1 MDNFSLKKYFKNQ
14 YLKESI
20 LNERMGFKKN
30 SWEYLTDKE
39 KKEFEFEIF
48 DLINNAYA
56 PIGGNP
62 NYKSPTNVAGSEG
75 DANYLVIDFDDDP
88 EFDAV
93 VVDKTKQSGTKLAS
107 LGHDNSKQAK
117 SLSVNFLSIMLKRPG
132 HYIEVSGKLKDILV
146 AKGVPVV
153 TDKETIQQVMKGK
166 DIEMN
171 DDGTYQRYLGNELH
185 TKTMMGNPL

>member
-1 MDNFSLKKYFKNQ
+1 MSFNLHKWFRDSY
-14 YLKESI
+14 
-20 LNERMGFKKN
+20 LNEERGFEKG
-30 SWEYLTDKE
+30 SWEYLTNKE
-39 KKEFEFEIF
+39 KSEFSDEIF

-62 NYKSPTNVAGSEG
+62 NYQSPSDVDGSEG

>member
-1 MDNFSLKKYFKNQ
+1 MSFNIHKWFRNSY
-14 YLKESI
+14 
-20 LNERMGFKKN
+20 LNEEEGFEKN

-39 KKEFEFEIF
+39 KSKFSDEIF

-62 NYKSPTNVAGSEG
+62 NYQSPSDVDGSEG

-93 VVDKTKQSGTKLAS
+93 IVDKTKPSGKKSAA
-107 LGHDNSKQAK
+107 LGHDGSPAAR
-117 SLSVNFLSIMLKRPG
+117 SIAVNFAALMLKNKG
-132 HYIEVSGKLKDILV
+132 HYIEVSGKLKDIMV
-146 AKGVPVV
+146 AKGVPIV
-153 TDKETIQQVMKGK
+153 TDEETIRTALKGK

-171 DDGTYQRYLGNELH
+171 DDGTYQRSLGGEIH